1 MRALL
6 EGCDLACRRGGRLV
20 FEAVSFA
27 LPPGEALLLHGPNGS
42 GKSSLLRILAGFL
55 AASSGRLLWRGEP
68 VSSDPAAQR
77 HRLHYIGH
85 AHGLKTALSAR
96 ENLEVAVA
104 LGAGPRDAVAPALQ
118 AAGLAPLADLPV
130 RLLSAGQR
138 RRLALARL
146 HTVARPL
153 WLLDEPGVGLDD
165 TSRERLEV
173 ALEAHRRNGGV
184 AVVASHGDILVRDPL
199 VLDLGL

>member
-1 MRALL
+1 VPTLL
-6 EGCDLACRRGGRLV
+6 EARDLACRRGGRLV

-42 GKSSLLRILAGFL
+42 GKSSLLRILAGL
-55 AASSGRLLWRGEP
+55 LPASNGQLSWRGEP

-77 HRLHYIGH
+77 NRLHYIGH
-85 AHGLKTALSAR
+85 AHGLKTALTAR

-104 LGAGPRDAVAPALQ
+104 LGAGSSDAIAPALG
-118 AAGLAPLADLPV
+118 AAGLERLADLPV

-138 RRLALARL
+138 RRVALARL
-146 HTVARPL
+146 HTTARPL
-153 WLLDEPGVGLDD
+153 WLLDEPGVGLDR

-173 ALEAHRRNGGV
+173 GLEAHRRDGGV
-184 AVVASHGDILVRDPL
+184 VVVASHGDVLVRDPL